1 VFFHATQTR
10 DDEIARVNPVDQR
23 RVAADAAIECIN
35 CAVCYA
41 SCDTVRGNPDYLG
54 PAALNRAWTLIN
66 DVKDGKRASIL
77 DAVSQEGGCHNCHS
91 QGSCAKFCPN
101 ELSPITSIA
110 GLKRETMK
118 VVFREAVMLT
128 IRLFVLQRV
137 DSIDNGTASV
147 GASGVDDLYDTGR
160 PFDRRN
166 SCADAGELVLGSL
179 LRHLCGRCLQVH
191 AAIGVR
197 VIIGEALR
205 VRGVV
210 LDLLCLAF
218 GAVLLFAGLR
228 AVLSV
233 TML

>member
-1 VFFHATQTR
+1 
-10 DDEIARVNPVDQR
+10 
-23 RVAADAAIECIN
+23 
-35 CAVCYA
+35 
-41 SCDTVRGNPDYLG
+41 
-54 PAALNRAWTLIN
+54 
-66 DVKDGKRASIL
+66 
-77 DAVSQEGGCHNCHS
+77 
-91 QGSCAKFCPN
+91 
-101 ELSPITSIA
+101 
-110 GLKRETMK
+110 
-118 VVFREAVMLT
+118 MLT

-137 DSIDNGTASV
+137 TALIM
-147 GASGVDDLYDTGR
+147 A
-160 PFDRRN
+160 P
-166 SCADAGELVLGSL
+166 LVLG
-179 LRHLCGRCLQVH
+179 HLALMIYTIREGLSTGAILARTQASWFWAFFYGTFVVAVSVH